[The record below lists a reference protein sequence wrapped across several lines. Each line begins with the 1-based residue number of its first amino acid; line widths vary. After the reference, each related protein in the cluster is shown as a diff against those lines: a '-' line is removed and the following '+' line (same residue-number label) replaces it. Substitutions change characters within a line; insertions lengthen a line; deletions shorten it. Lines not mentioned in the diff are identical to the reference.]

1 MKLKEF
7 DLLLVSGTTA
17 YISVINIQQYVSIVA
32 GLTAIVSGIF
42 ASIYYIKK
50 AKNL

>member
-7 DLLLVSGTTA
+7 DLLFISGLTA
-17 YISVINIQQYVSIVA
+17 FISVTHVQQYVSIVA